1 MAFFLENK
9 LGHLVLIKKMKKKYI
24 NIDNIMTRLAIVIVM
39 SIIIIFPNG

>member
-1 MAFFLENK
+1 MAFFLKKK
-9 LGHLVLIKKMKKKYI
+9 LGHLVLIKKMKKIYI